1 MTEVLGRKITHK
13 KLTTDEL
20 YRRYRDVCGLEHD
33 YAQLLTRSEPP
44 IDQGSEEKWTKEK
57 GVIIDEWQNQR
68 DARVI
73 LGKITIS
80 EFLEKNKKQWRSEE

>member
-20 YRRYRDVCGLEHD
+20 YKRYREVYGLED
-33 YAQLLTRSEPP
+33 AFARLMTNLEPS

-57 GVIIDEWQNQR
+57 GVTIDEWENQR
-68 DARVI
+68 DFQVV

-80 EFLEKNKKQWRSEE
+80 EFLEKNKKHWGSE